1 MFHHPGP
8 KAAAFHKVQ
17 VMKGSGRAI
26 LCLIDGQD
34 VWIPKSLLLQSDG
47 NEVWEEGD
55 SGTLSIPEWF
65 ALEKGLL

>member
-1 MFHHPGP
+1 
-8 KAAAFHKVQ
+8 
-17 VMKGSGRAI
+17 MKGSGRAI